1 MVWAGPST
9 DGWRYRRDGGR
20 RALRPNWRVLSVYLA
35 GVFIG
40 ALDTSV
46 IGPAFSLI
54 AGGFR
59 VSLATTA
66 WAVTIYTVAY
76 VASTV
81 LAGAG
86 GDRYGRRRVFTG
98 GIVAFGVASAI
109 AALSGRFWLFLAA
122 RALQGAGAGAVY
134 PNAQAEGIAQF
145 PAERRGMALG
155 IFGAVFGLAAIVGP
169 NVGGALAQWVGWP
182 AIFLV
187 NIPFAVVVLLLV
199 RRAPDTRP
207 SREAIMP
214 DWLGGLSFG
223 GLLASALL
231 ALSAGGDG
239 RLFSLAAAVACGAL
253 FLSRQRRAAHPFL
266 DAAPLSNRA
275 GIAMIV
281 GAALIGL
288 DMSAAVF
295 IPTLVQQRLHL
306 SIFASGVALM
316 PAALSGAVLAGVG
329 GVLTD
334 RMGPRGILQ
343 AGLVAGAI
351 GGVLLAL
358 PGLSLGIFILAMLAL
373 GVATAFTMGAP
384 LNRMALGLYRDDQ
397 AGEALSLVAVF
408 RAVGLAAGPVV
419 LTLLLAIHGWAGM
432 YGGVAVASILGVV
445 IFFAVPDVRPPAQAT
460 GRGGR
465 R

>member
-1 MVWAGPST
+1 M
-9 DGWRYRRDGGR
+9 
-20 RALRPNWRVLSVYLA
+20 YLA

-54 AGGFR
+54 AGGFH
-59 VSLATTA
+59 VTLATTA

-98 GIVAFGVASAI
+98 GIIAFGVASAI
-109 AALSGRFWLFLAA
+109 AAFSGRFWLFLAA

-145 PAERRGMALG
+145 PPERRGMALG
-155 IFGAVFGLAAIVGP
+155 IFGAVFGLAAIIGP

-187 NIPFAVVVLLLV
+187 NIPFALVVLLLV

-207 SREAIMP
+207 SGEMAMP
-214 DWLGGLSFG
+214 DWLGGISFAG
-223 GLLASALL
+223 VLASALL
-231 ALSAGGDG
+231 ALSANGVG
-239 RLFSLAAAVACGAL
+239 RLLGLGAAVALGAL
-253 FLSRQRRAAHPFL
+253 FLSRQHRASRPFL
-266 DAAPLSNRA
+266 DTAPLANRS
-275 GIAMIV
+275 GIAMIA

-295 IPTLVQQRLHL
+295 IPTLVQQRLHF
-306 SIFASGVALM
+306 SVFFSGVALM

-343 AGLVAGAI
+343 AGLLAGAV

-358 PGLSLGIFILAMLAL
+358 PGLTLTTFILAMLAL

-384 LNRMALGLYRDDQ
+384 LNRMALALYRDDQ

-408 RAVGLAAGPVV
+408 RAVGLASGPVV
-419 LTLLLAIHGWAGM
+419 LTLLLASHGWAGM
-432 YGGVAVASILGVV
+432 YGGVAVASVLGIA
-445 IFFAVPDVRPPAQAT
+445 IFFAVPDVRPLPAAAP
-460 GRGGR
+460 
-465 R
+465 